1 MTDIAHGV
9 LAALTATTIIG
20 AADALRALRRNTYV
34 HLSRYVWLYLS
45 VPVVALAPVALVLG
59 TLSAAGTTV
68 LGASRGGTAATA
80 VVVCLVAAGCVEAVA
95 FRRQLD
101 AGLHAARVPHRGGAW
116 ARRAAKGLWL
126 VLLVCVGAVSG
137 QFVSALP
144 DAAVTVAGAAAAA
157 VNLLLILPA
166 VGFLMSELRL
176 APRRQEGAG
185 HRRGRAVE
193 PSLVLISIDTLR
205 ADRLGAYGATS
216 RLTPHL
222 DALAARGTVCD
233 AAIATSSWTLPSVA
247 SFLTGLYPSH
257 HGAGEP
263 VNGFDLMARSPLR
276 PSVGTLAE
284 ACSDAGYGTYAVVS
298 NPYLALQYGLG
309 RGFASY
315 ENVSIESEAIV
326 AMRGTLAGRALEW
339 MLGSRPADTGERVSD
354 VGIRRLRRVASVRR
368 EDGQPFFLWLHYID
382 PHAPY
387 GCAGDKSFR
396 GDTLLS
402 EIRHE
407 GPLGQRFEAIARLRA
422 GEIRLSE
429 TEKAH
434 LLALYD
440 AGVATVDAAVG
451 RVLEELTALGLADDV
466 IVAVVSDHGE
476 EFWEHGGVEHG
487 HTFYDELVHVPLM
500 FAGPGVPRGG
510 RVRSLVSLA
519 DLPPT
524 LLRLAG
530 LSAPLGLD
538 GVPIALSD
546 ASAEDERVVH
556 CESLLFAEPKAAVRT
571 RSLKYVLWQGGKEE
585 LFDLDRDP
593 RELRDLAATADLGWA
608 RSLLADGVGPP
619 QGGYAAAL
627 DTASLR
633 VAMERLGYA

>member
-45 VPVVALAPVALVLG
+45 VPIVALAPVALVFG
-59 TLSAAGTTV
+59 TLSAAGTGA
-68 LGASRGGTAATA
+68 LGASRGATAATA
-80 VVVCLVAAGCVEAVA
+80 VVVCLVAAGCVEAAA

-101 AGLHAARVPHRGGAW
+101 AGLRAARVPRHGEAW
-116 ARRAAKGLWL
+116 ARRAATAVWV
-126 VLLVCVGAVSG
+126 VLLACAGVAGG
-137 QFVSALP
+137 QFVARLP
-144 DAAVTVAGAAAAA
+144 DVAVTTAGAVVAA
-157 VNLLLILPA
+157 VNFLLTLPA
-166 VGFLMSELRL
+166 VAFLMSELRR
-176 APRRQEGAG
+176 APRRREGAR
-185 HRRGRAVE
+185 HRRSRAVE

-205 ADRLGAYGATS
+205 ADRLGAYGATT
-216 RLTPHL
+216 RLTPSL

-233 AAIATSSWTLPSVA
+233 TAIATSSWTLPSVA
-247 SFLTGLYPSH
+247 SFLTGRYPSR
-257 HGAGEP
+257 HGAGES
-263 VNGFDLMARSPLR
+263 VNGFDLMGRSPLR
-276 PSVGTLAE
+276 PGVRTLAE
-284 ACSDAGYGTYAVVS
+284 AFADAGYGTCAVVS

-309 RGFASY
+309 RGFSSY
-315 ENVSIESEAIV
+315 ENVSIESEAMV
-326 AMRGTLAGRALEW
+326 AIRGTLAGRTLEW
-339 MLGSRPADTGERVSD
+339 MLGSRPVDTGTRVSD
-354 VGIRRLRRVASVRR
+354 VGIRRLRRAASVRR
-368 EDGQPFFLWLHYID
+368 EDGQPFFLRLHYID

-402 EIRHE
+402 DIRHE
-407 GPLGQRFEAIARLRA
+407 GPLGQRFEAVARLRA
-422 GEIRLSE
+422 GEIRLNA
-429 TEKAH
+429 TEKAD
-434 LLALYD
+434 LVALYD
-440 AGVATVDAAVG
+440 AGVAAVDAAVG
-451 RVLEELTALGLADDV
+451 RVFDELTALGLADEV
-466 IVAVVSDHGE
+466 IVALVSDHGE

-530 LSAPLGLD
+530 LSAPHGLD

-546 ASAEDERVVH
+546 ASAEDDRVVR
-556 CESLLFAEPKAAVRT
+556 CESLLFAEPKVAVRT

-593 RELRDLAATADLGWA
+593 CELRDLAATADLGWA
-608 RSLLADGVGPP
+608 RGLLGDGPGPP
-619 QGGYAAAL
+619 QGSYAAAL